1 MENFDIVIKTIIFY
15 LVLIILMRL
24 LGKREVGEIS
34 VFDLVVVLMVAD
46 IATMAITDRWHLVLP
61 SIFSLFALLFLQKI
75 FAYISLYYPKVRK
88 VIDYTPSVI
97 IYDGKL
103 NLKEMKKQKYTIDDL
118 VTQSREAG
126 VMDLQEIR
134 MAILE
139 STGQLS
145 IFKKEVYLKQIL
157 PVIVSGSY
165 VDDNINILEIKKE
178 LITDYLKE
186 KKLMLEE
193 VKYLSSDG
201 YNFYMID
208 SL

>member
-1 MENFDIVIKTIIFY
+1 M
-15 LVLIILMRL
+15 
-24 LGKREVGEIS
+24 
-34 VFDLVVVLMVAD
+34 
-46 IATMAITDRWHLVLP
+46 
-61 SIFSLFALLFLQKI
+61 FLQKI

-145 IFKKEVYLKQIL
+145 IFKKEVYLKQVL

-178 LITDYLKE
+178 DI
-186 KKLMLEE
+186 
-193 VKYLSSDG
+193 
-201 YNFYMID
+201 
-208 SL
+208 